1 MRELEG
7 CVPRS
12 PLHGRANCLAGRVTL
27 RPQSGPRHT
36 AGGPCQDGVL
46 RTMSHVPL
54 PHPAGLSP
62 ACTCAAV
69 APTARGSE
77 PNGAAGRLGPTHALI
92 LLIAFLGLGCSL
104 FLAGTELQTV
114 FALLGGCGAIGAATL
129 TAAGGGRRLM
139 TVLVEMAVRSGAGK

>member
-1 MRELEG
+1 
-7 CVPRS
+7 
-12 PLHGRANCLAGRVTL
+12 
-27 RPQSGPRHT
+27 
-36 AGGPCQDGVL
+36 
-46 RTMSHVPL
+46 MSHVPL

-62 ACTCAAV
+62 ACACAAV

-77 PNGAAGRLGPTHALI
+77 PDGAAGRFGPTHALI

-139 TVLVEMAVRSGAGK
+139 TVLVETAVRSGAGK